1 VAVEWIT
8 LFISKTCH
16 HYNITEIMLE
26 MAYNT
31 LDLSRS
37 SFYLLLFF
45 RQELKYVEDGMK
57 KRQEEYKTIYD
68 KEKDRATKAEVKL
81 ILIDNLS
88 SILVLYNCC
97 LI

>member
-1 VAVEWIT
+1 
-8 LFISKTCH
+8 
-16 HYNITEIMLE
+16 MLE

>member
-1 VAVEWIT
+1 M
-8 LFISKTCH
+8 
-16 HYNITEIMLE
+16 MLE

-31 LDLSRS
+31 LYLSRS

-68 KEKDRATKAEVKL
+68 KERDRATKAEVKL

>member
-1 VAVEWIT
+1 LTQVTDKQVTIY
-8 LFISKTCH
+8 LI
-16 HYNITEIMLE
+16 
-26 MAYNT
+26 
-31 LDLSRS
+31 RS

-68 KEKDRATKAEVKL
+68 KERDTATKAEVKL

-88 SILVLYNCC
+88 SILVLYNSC

>member
-1 VAVEWIT
+1 M
-8 LFISKTCH
+8 
-16 HYNITEIMLE
+16 MLE

-31 LDLSRS
+31 LYLSRS

-68 KEKDRATKAEVKL
+68 KERDRATKAEVKL

-97 LI
+97 LIWLAVSELKT

>member
-1 VAVEWIT
+1 
-8 LFISKTCH
+8 
-16 HYNITEIMLE
+16 MLE

-45 RQELKYVEDGMK
+45 RQELKYVEDGIK